1 MDKETLSNYGWIVIC
16 VLVMAVMIAL
26 AGPFGTFVSDA
37 VKSTTQG
44 LFDVNQGALGA
55 AGIEIED
62 NGFGVKM
69 LDGNNQS
76 YLQGHA
82 ETLSFRSSAEMK
94 DFESVEVDGATVA
107 ENNYTVTEGSTI
119 ITFLEDYLNQL
130 PVGTHTVTIVS
141 ATGKATATFI
151 VEDVAEI
158 NGKWVFNKTLN
169 QGTNPNATV
178 SVNYAT
184 DGTSYRYMDI
194 YDGGI
199 IYYNVVAEAFTVY
212 NGSWVDDELRTI
224 DFGKNTQFVSKS
236 FYEWL
241 TANATQAPVVYE
253 LSGKWVFNETLNKGT
268 NPNATVSVN
277 YTIDGNSY
285 RYMDVYDGMIIYS
298 NSGTDAFM
306 SYNEGWMD
314 DAYKIV
320 DFGTSSQTVSK
331 AFYEWFTANAS
342 KQ

>member
-26 AGPFGTFVSDA
+26 AGPFGNFVAEA

-44 LFDVNQGALGA
+44 LFDVNQGALDA
-55 AGIEIED
+55 AGIQIAD
-62 NGFGVKM
+62 NDFGIKM
-69 LDGNNQS
+69 LSGDNQTI
-76 YLQGHA
+76 LQGNA
-82 ETLSFRSSAEMK
+82 EPLTFRSSAEIA
-94 DFESVEVDGATVA
+94 DFESVEVDGAIIP
-107 ENNYTVTEGSTI
+107 ESNYTVTEGSTI
-119 ITFLEDYLNQL
+119 VMLLKEYLDQL
-130 PVGTHTVTIVS
+130 PAGTHTITIVS
-141 ATGKATATFI
+141 STGRVTATFT
-151 VEDVAEI
+151 VLEVHELS
-158 NGKWVFNKTLN
+158 GKWVFNETLN

-184 DGTSYRYMDI
+184 DGDSYRYMDI

-199 IYYNVVAEAFTVY
+199 IYSNSGVDAFIAYND
-212 NGSWVDDELRTI
+212 GWVDDAYKI
-224 DFGKNTQFVSKS
+224 VDFGAGSQLVSKA
-236 FYEWL
+236 FYEWF

-253 LSGKWVFNETLNKGT
+253 LSGKWVFNETLNQGT

-277 YTIDGNSY
+277 YTTDGDSY
-285 RYMDVYDGMIIYS
+285 RYMDVYDGMIFYS
-298 NSGTDAFM
+298 NSGADAFI

-314 DAYKIV
+314 DAYKTV
-320 DFGTSSQTVSK
+320 DFGTGSQTVSK